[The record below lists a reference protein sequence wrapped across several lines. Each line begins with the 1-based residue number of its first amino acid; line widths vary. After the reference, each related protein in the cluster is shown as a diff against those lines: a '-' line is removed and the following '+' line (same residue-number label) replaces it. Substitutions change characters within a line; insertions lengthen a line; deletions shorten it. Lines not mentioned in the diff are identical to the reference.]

1 MIVDF
6 QHHYVPKTLAQKRG
20 LYSETT
26 SFAKLEGGVP
36 RLTMHARLYDAEAQL
51 RDMDEAGV
59 DVSVLSCLL
68 GWDASLEDNRFI
80 NDALAEIQRQF
91 PGRFVGLAQ
100 APLLEGDGPLQELD
114 RAIRDRGLCGVA
126 ITSQVKGLPLDSA
139 ELYPFY
145 EKVSVLDV
153 PIFVHP
159 AMVPG
164 GYDLLLDFDLARI
177 LGREVDLAVATT
189 RIVAGGVLERF
200 PSLKFVIGHFGGGI
214 AGVKDRLVAK
224 AYRFGT
230 LDKPFEHYFDM
241 LYFDT
246 AGFEGGETALGCALL
261 GIKPERL
268 VFATD
273 YPQDFT
279 GVSTDTGRGMSALRE
294 YIDAIRRLDLEQQ
307 VKENILG
314 GTATKLLRL
323 TGR

>member
-20 LYSETT
+20 LYSEKT

-68 GWDASLEDNRFI
+68 GWDTSLEDNRFI
-80 NDALAEIQRQF
+80 NDALAEVQKEF

-100 APLLEGDGPLQELD
+100 APLLEGERPLTELD
-114 RAIRDRGLCGVA
+114 RAIRDKGLYGVA
-126 ITSQVKGLPLDSA
+126 ITSQVKGLPLDAA

-145 EKVSVLDV
+145 EKVSSLDV

-159 AMVPG
+159 AMVPR

-177 LGREVDLAVATT
+177 LGREVDLTVAAT

-200 PSLKFVIGHFGGGI
+200 PTLKFVIGHFGGGI
-214 AGVKDRLVAK
+214 AGVKDRLVGK

-230 LDKPFEHYFDM
+230 LAKPFEHYFDM

-246 AGFEGGETALGCALL
+246 AGFEGGETALRCALL

-279 GVSTDTGRGMSALRE
+279 GVSTDTGKGMSALRE
-294 YIDAIRRLDLEQQ
+294 YIELIKGLELDPQ
-307 VKENILG
+307 VKERILG
-314 GTATKLLRL
+314 GTAAGLLRL
-323 TGR
+323 KT

>member
-1 MIVDF
+1 MMIVDF

-20 LYSETT
+20 LYSEEA
-26 SFAKLEGGVP
+26 SFAKLEGGIP
-36 RLTMHARLYDAEAQL
+36 RLTMHSRLYDAEAQL
-51 RDMDEAGV
+51 EDMDEAGV

-68 GWDASLEDNRFI
+68 GWDTSLEDNRFI
-80 NDALAEIQRQF
+80 NDALAEVQQQF
-91 PGRFVGLAQ
+91 PRRFVGLAQ
-100 APLLEGDGPLQELD
+100 APLLEGDGPLEELD
-114 RAIRDRGLCGVA
+114 RAIKDEGLYGVA

-145 EKVSVLDV
+145 EKVARLDV

-159 AMVPG
+159 AMVPR

-177 LGREVDLAVATT
+177 LGREVDLAVAAT

-214 AGVKDRLVAK
+214 ASVKDRLVGK

-279 GVSTDTGRGMSALRE
+279 GVSTDTGKGMSALRD
-294 YIDAIRRLDLEQQ
+294 YINRIKGADLDPQAREM
-307 VKENILG
+307 ILG
-314 GTATKLLRL
+314 GTAAQLLRL
-323 TGR
+323 KT